1 MNERNFYTPI
11 FVCSIMLTLFL
22 NFTSCKN
29 ETKKTATSAPLFFE
43 LSLAQWS
50 FHRTFRE
57 GGVSP
62 YEFAERAND
71 LGFKGL
77 EYVNALYPDVMESND
92 KDLAI
97 SKFIEQNIVRD
108 WSNKTHIFNFSIN
121 KSRIHRYLLL
131 EEIKRLNLTQYT
143 YSLPWLVNNVNDI
156 PVTDYKFGPET
167 QLPTA
172 IKNGKFKNAE
182 TYDKLLKKT
191 VFEPSCISII
201 TEPCYFEHEAMVTEK
216 TFMAMMGGTIP
227 LWFGGWK
234 NAQSLKQYGFD
245 VFDDIVYHGYETLE
259 DPRERCVQALE
270 RNLHLFDDIRLLKT
284 WLENNKTRLQHNVD
298 LLLDNVFLKKCFD
311 IIHTSDAEL
320 KRALLRITPS
330 FLRQKITA
338 DIEQYI
344 EESEQLDYQRLP

>member
-1 MNERNFYTPI
+1 MIEVHGPTYKYKGEQLDKPEFIWINDHCFDEEDQCFHVKRLLEAGPCDPQSHTLILDHIGHDDVLSTYNTVCFPI
-11 FVCSIMLTLFL
+11 FL
-22 NFTSCKN
+22 
-29 ETKKTATSAPLFFE
+29 ATE
-43 LSLAQWS
+43 C
-50 FHRTFRE
+50 E
-57 GGVSP
+57 
-62 YEFAERAND
+62 E
-71 LGFKGL
+71 
-77 EYVNALYPDVMESND
+77 
-92 KDLAI
+92 
-97 SKFIEQNIVRD
+97 FIEQNIVRD